1 MNDFLTPST
10 IDTPDNLTSVLESL
24 PSYEDLTQSSDEP
37 AVFDDEQEPPV
48 GLIDLIR
55 RNSEIE
61 GAITNLSETVRTKKL
76 YRYFLFLYLDRNR

>member
-61 GAITNLSETVRTKKL
+61 GAITNLSETVRTIKL
-76 YRYFLFLYLDRNR
+76 YRYFLLLYLDRNR

>member
-37 AVFDDEQEPPV
+37 AVFDDEQEPPI

-61 GAITNLSETVRTKKL
+61 GAITNLSETVRTIKL
-76 YRYFLFLYLDRNR
+76 YRYFLLLYLDRNR

>member
-10 IDTPDNLTSVLESL
+10 IDTPDKLTSVLESL

-61 GAITNLSETVRTKKL
+61 GAITNLSETVRTIKF
-76 YRYFLFLYLDRNR
+76 YRYFLLLYLDRN